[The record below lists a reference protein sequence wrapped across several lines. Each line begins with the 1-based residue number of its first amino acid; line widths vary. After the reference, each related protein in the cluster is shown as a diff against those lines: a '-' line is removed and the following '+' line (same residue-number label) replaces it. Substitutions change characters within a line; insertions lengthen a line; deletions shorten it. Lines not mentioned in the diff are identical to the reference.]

1 MDFVLELKKQ
11 RFQFLEKLY
20 EESKADPDKGYNPGE
35 IYYKA
40 GLCKIDTSRIEVT
53 ASCSKIMMEGTLNDV
68 ILSWYQSPK
77 LKGIIKYLE
86 SEGLIKMD
94 VGGWVIWIT
103 HEGIK
108 EVEKLRDNPQTST
121 ERFPPYQTIY
131 YIGGNY
137 SETGRVM
144 GDVFRDI
151 HNATIINKSLVENSF
166 NKVKRERDEETS
178 KALVKVAEFIEKSG
192 DPASGALFDKF
203 NEGIEQA

>member
-1 MDFVLELKKQ
+1 
-11 RFQFLEKLY
+11 
-20 EESKADPDKGYNPGE
+20 
-35 IYYKA
+35 
-40 GLCKIDTSRIEVT
+40 
-53 ASCSKIMMEGTLNDV
+53 MMEGTLNDV

-166 NKVKRERDEETS
+166 NKVKRRKGFYS
-178 KALVKVAEFIEKSG
+178 LLSAPFIYFCLWAPGIQSGHLVSCTTPLG
-192 DPASGALFDKF
+192 RC
-203 NEGIEQA
+203 